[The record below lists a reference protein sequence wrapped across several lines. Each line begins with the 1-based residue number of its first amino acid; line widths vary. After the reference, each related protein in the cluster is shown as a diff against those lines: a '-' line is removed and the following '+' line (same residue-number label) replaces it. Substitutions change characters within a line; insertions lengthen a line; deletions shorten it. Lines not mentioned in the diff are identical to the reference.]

1 MWRILENLLSNV
13 IKYAMRNS
21 RIYVDIFKMDG
32 YGVLV
37 MKNISAT
44 PIDFDETRLT
54 ERFVRGDASRTTE
67 GSGLGLSITQSLAE
81 IQGGHLRDSG
91 GWRFIQGNRKYSSL
105 GGGRGGGK

>member
-37 MKNISAT
+37 MKNI
-44 PIDFDETRLT
+44 PQRRLILT
-54 ERFVRGDASRTTE
+54 KPD
-67 GSGLGLSITQSLAE
+67 
-81 IQGGHLRDSG
+81 
-91 GWRFIQGNRKYSSL
+91 
-105 GGGRGGGK
+105 